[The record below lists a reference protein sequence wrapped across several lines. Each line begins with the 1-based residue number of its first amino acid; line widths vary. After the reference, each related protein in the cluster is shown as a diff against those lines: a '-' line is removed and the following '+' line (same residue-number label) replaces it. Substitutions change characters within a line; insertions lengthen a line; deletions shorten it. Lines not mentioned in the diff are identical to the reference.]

1 MNYYLLVF
9 FLLCVIVFVPLY
21 RMLYNNKKESLINM
35 PNIVLI
41 GDSMLNNSNY
51 IENTREDKDLSIPG
65 LIKSSDAINLYNY
78 AKDSATIDDC
88 YTQINN
94 INKILITKTPDT
106 KTPEN
111 TTIFISAGGN
121 NIVNESNRS
130 GINND
135 TISMLFNKYSKMVL
149 TIKRQF
155 NGTTIYLLTLYK
167 PTDPA
172 YSKLYKYIDQW
183 NVKLIDFAKKN
194 GLKVLQTNI
203 LLTKDEDFVY
213 GIEPSEIGGKKIAD
227 EILSIAVVNE

>member
-9 FLLCVIVFVPLY
+9 FLLCVIVFAPLR
-21 RMLYNNKKESLINM
+21 RMLLFNKKESLINM

-51 IENTREDKDLSIPG
+51 IDKTREDKDMSIPG

-88 YTQINN
+88 YTQINS
-94 INKILITKTPDT
+94 INQIPK
-106 KTPEN
+106 N

-135 TISMLFNKYSKMVL
+135 AVSTLFNKYSKMVL
-149 TIKRQF
+149 TIKRHF
-155 NGTTIYLLTLYK
+155 NGTPIYLLTLYK

-183 NVKLIDFAKKN
+183 NVKLSDFAKKN

-227 EILSIAVVNE
+227 EILSVAVVNE

>member
-9 FLLCVIVFVPLY
+9 LLCIIIIVPLC
-21 RMLYNNKKESLINM
+21 RMLYHNNNKESLINM
-35 PNIVLI
+35 PSIVLI

-51 IENTREDKDLSIPG
+51 IENNQDTKDLSIPG
-65 LIKSSDAINLYNY
+65 LIKESDAINLYNY

-88 YTQINN
+88 YSQINGITQIP
-94 INKILITKTPDT
+94 K
-106 KTPEN
+106 N

-155 NGTTIYLLTLYK
+155 PGTTIYLLTLYK

-183 NVKLIDFAKKN
+183 NIKINDFAKKN
-194 GLKVLQTNI
+194 GLKILQTNI
-203 LLTKDEDFVY
+203 LLTKEEDFVY
-213 GIEPSEIGGKKIAD
+213 GIEPSKIGGKKIAD
-227 EILSIAVVNE
+227 EILSSTVVNE

>member
-9 FLLCVIVFVPLY
+9 FLLCIIVFVPLY
-21 RMLYNNKKESLINM
+21 RMLYKNNKESLINM

-51 IENTREDKDLSIPG
+51 IEKTREDKDLSIPG

-88 YTQINN
+88 YTQINS
-94 INKILITKTPDT
+94 INKIPITKTP
-106 KTPEN
+106 KN

-183 NVKLIDFAKKN
+183 NVKLLDFAKKN